1 MGCKNLKV
9 KKTDALGFEC
19 ALEIKNKKHR
29 LGVLGLI
36 SKKMLKQF
44 NINNSVIVFDGNL
57 QKLSLLSDKNEYKFK
72 SISPFPAVTRDIA
85 LMVNSE
91 IPSGELSSTIKQFGG
106 DILTTVKLFDLYE
119 GKELGNN
126 KKSMAF
132 SLKFQSDEETLNDKK
147 IDKTLQKI
155 IEALKKD
162 HNAIQR

>member
-1 MGCKNLKV
+1 
-9 KKTDALGFEC
+9 
-19 ALEIKNKKHR
+19 
-29 LGVLGLI
+29 
-36 SKKMLKQF
+36 
-44 NINNSVIVFDGNL
+44 
-57 QKLSLLSDKNEYKFK
+57 
-72 SISPFPAVTRDIA
+72 
-85 LMVNSE
+85 MVNSE
-91 IPSGELSSTIKQFGG
+91 IPSVKLSSTIKQFGG

-132 SLKFQSDEETLNDKK
+132 SLKFQSDEQTLNDKK